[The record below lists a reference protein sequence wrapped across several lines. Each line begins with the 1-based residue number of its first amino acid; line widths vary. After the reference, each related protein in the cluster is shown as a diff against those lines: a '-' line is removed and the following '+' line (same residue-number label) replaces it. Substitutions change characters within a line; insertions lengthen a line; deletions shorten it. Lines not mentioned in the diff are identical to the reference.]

1 MQIAHGA
8 TSPTAARG
16 TSQPALGTREPAE
29 RWRGES
35 PLGSPAPP
43 GGPLALASDHCAA
56 VAALGSSL
64 RTSPVLAEHLREVAT
79 LAAADWWG
87 DRYSLLV
94 HSRLGIR
101 AGLSP
106 DEVKL
111 ILEGRPPRFADQRS
125 AVAWNV
131 AKQLLVG
138 GTMTDSLRHEAVTHF
153 SDSELME
160 IAAVV
165 GFHTL
170 TALTLNVSAA
180 VFKEAVAARLGQAGV
195 A

>member
-1 MQIAHGA
+1 M
-8 TSPTAARG
+8 
-16 TSQPALGTREPAE
+16 
-29 RWRGES
+29 
-35 PLGSPAPP
+35 
-43 GGPLALASDHCAA
+43 ALASAHCAA

-79 LAAADWWG
+79 LATADWWG

-94 HSRLGIR
+94 HSRLGLR
-101 AGLSP
+101 SGLSP
-106 DEVKL
+106 DAVTL
-111 ILEGRPPRFADQRS
+111 ILEGRPPRFEDQRS
-125 AVAWNV
+125 AVVWNV

-138 GTMTDSLRHEAVTHF
+138 GTITDTLRHEAVTHL
-153 SDSELME
+153 SDDELME
-160 IAAVV
+160 VAALV

-180 VFKEAVAARLGQAGV
+180 LFDEAVAARLGRADV